1 MRLFT
6 KYSRVSIMASVLALL
21 IGSVG
26 YYFAVRFVLVHE
38 LDDAIRIEE
47 EEILDNVARHGALP
61 KPANYRDQQIAYV
74 PAQQPEERRF
84 VNTNWADLESELGNA
99 LKFSDTTEES
109 ALPSQRPGGRHIRR
123 RDPDDPCRAL
133 IFSVQVGHQ
142 YYTTFVSKSEEE

>member
-47 EEILDNVARHGALP
+47 EEILVNDAKHGALP

-74 PAQQPEERRF
+74 PADAPEERVF
-84 VNTNWADLESELGNA
+84 INTNWASLESKLTNA
-99 LKFSDTTEES
+99 VKFSDM
-109 ALPSQRPGGRHIRR
+109 
-123 RDPDDPCRAL
+123 
-133 IFSVQVGHQ
+133 
-142 YYTTFVSKSEEE
+142 

>member
-47 EEILDNVARHGALP
+47 EEILDNVARHGTLP
-61 KPANYRDQQIAYV
+61 KPANYRDQQISYV
-74 PAQQPEERRF
+74 PAQGPEEHRF
-84 VNTNWADLESELGNA
+84 VNTNWGSLESKLGNA
-99 LKFSDTTEES
+99 IKFNDTTEES
-109 ALPSQRPGGRHIRR
+109 SIPAQLPGRHIHRR
-123 RDPDDPCRAL
+123 EPDDPCRAL
-133 IFSVQVGHQ
+133 
-142 YYTTFVSKSEEE
+142 